1 MAGCDKIEEQINDQ
15 KERLLA
21 KRKAAGWLFLI
32 PAAALIAIMAF
43 WPIIQAFIMSLKT
56 GSAANMQW
64 ANPWFYNYKR
74 MFQDRLFK
82 TAMTNTFL
90 YLIVQVPVMLVLAM
104 LLAQILNNKDLKF
117 KGLFRTMVFL
127 PCATSLVSYSLI
139 FKSLFA
145 TQGLINTIL
154 VKLGIL
160 SGNFNFLGTTW
171 SARLIII
178 LALLWRWTGYNMVFY
193 LAGLQNIDYS
203 VYEAARIDGA
213 NRRRIFWKITVPLLK
228 PTIVMTVIMSI
239 NGTLQLFDES
249 VNLTSGG
256 PANTTITMSHYIYNS
271 SFGQGTANFGYATAM
286 SFFVLLL
293 VAILSFIS
301 MKAGD
306 KQAVLALFI
315 CSLAGFG
322 FELYHDKAKDRLFGI
337 LLLAMMVPQVA
348 TMIPLFRMISKM
360 KLLNTVWAFILPSIS
375 TPFLIMMFRQNSRNF
390 PTEIMEAARVD
401 GVSEFGIFWK
411 IYMPIMKATYAAAA
425 VITFMNAWN
434 SYLWPKVVMTDN
446 RAQTMPMLIANLSS
460 GYVTDYGELMMG
472 VLFCSVPTMVIFF
485 ILQKQFAEGITGSV
499 K

>member
-271 SFGQGTANFGYATAM
+271 SFGQGTANFGQGTANFGYATAM

-306 KQAVLALFI
+306 K
-315 CSLAGFG
+315 
-322 FELYHDKAKDRLFGI
+322 R
-337 LLLAMMVPQVA
+337 
-348 TMIPLFRMISKM
+348 
-360 KLLNTVWAFILPSIS
+360 
-375 TPFLIMMFRQNSRNF
+375 
-390 PTEIMEAARVD
+390 
-401 GVSEFGIFWK
+401 
-411 IYMPIMKATYAAAA
+411 
-425 VITFMNAWN
+425 
-434 SYLWPKVVMTDN
+434 
-446 RAQTMPMLIANLSS
+446 
-460 GYVTDYGELMMG
+460 DY
-472 VLFCSVPTMVIFF
+472 
-485 ILQKQFAEGITGSV
+485 
-499 K
+499 